1 MKPNAKSLNQMM
13 EQYERI
19 VAMWKDAN
27 PGKRFKGQ
35 RAHRIGEA
43 KRNDRIKRGFSL
55 FTQDRDEQRAII
67 TTC

>member
-19 VAMWKDAN
+19 VAMWNDAN

-43 KRNDRIKRGFSL
+43 KRNDRINRGFSL
-55 FTQDRDEQRAII
+55 FTWDRDEQRAII
-67 TTC
+67 AAF